1 LNLIYTFEKIA
12 QSWSDI
18 SDLVQPTYLK

>member
-1 LNLIYTFEKIA
+1 VYMFEKIA

-18 SDLVQPTYLK
+18 SDLVQPTYKK

>member
-1 LNLIYTFEKIA
+1 LVYMFEKIA

-18 SDLVQPTYLK
+18 SDLVQPTYKK